1 MSQIKKL
8 LLVTDAWEPQVN
20 GVVRTLKNTI
30 ANLEVLGIET
40 RVISPLLFFTI
51 PCPSYPEIRLSITS
65 RKSRKF
71 IHKDKFDV
79 CILQPKEF

>member
-30 ANLEVLGIET
+30 ANLEGGYNIAGNSSAAIKHITTLKN
-40 RVISPLLFFTI
+40 FF
-51 PCPSYPEIRLSITS
+51 
-65 RKSRKF
+65 
-71 IHKDKFDV
+71 
-79 CILQPKEF
+79 